1 MFIYKEGATV
11 NGGVAK
17 DKEGAAVN
25 GGALSTIKK
34 WIWGGFGS

>member
-1 MFIYKEGATV
+1 MFIYKEGAAV
-11 NGGVAK
+11 NGGVAE